1 MHENTEKMQ
10 VVYKKESLQVSYEK
24 IYFSLWEISQRYHSF
39 AMFRVIGE
47 SHDQRFIPMLEIG
60 KGDSVIFCISGIQGT
75 DIGIPFLL
83 VQLAE
88 EYCRAY
94 ECQWILEDFYEVKQL
109 LDKIR
114 ICMIPLLNPDGYE
127 FCRIGFR
134 SIRNPIYRQM
144 LRMKEI
150 PREEFIYNARAVDLK
165 KNFPAG
171 FYSRKRIAQ
180 EPGSENETKA
190 LMHIFQEYRSKGLL
204 SFVEKNKEMVYYHH
218 MQGFMY
224 NQRSGR
230 LARHL
235 QKCAERKK
243 DKDSAYLKG
252 MRQKQDSVGSPE
264 QFYAERIKEPSLEI
278 EIPVSLENKSTKCRD
293 IRLLPLEYIFSLDQ

>member
-1 MHENTEKMQ
+1 MYENTEK
-10 VVYKKESLQVSYEK
+10 VSAGCKKGDWQISYEK

-39 AMFRVIGE
+39 AVFRVIGE

-60 KGDSVIFCISGIQGT
+60 KGDFVIFCISGIQGT
-75 DIGIPFLL
+75 DHKLPQIL
-83 VQLAE
+83 VQLAQ

-94 ECQWILEDFYEVKQL
+94 ECKWILEDFYEVKQL

-114 ICMIPLLNPDGYE
+114 ICIIPLLNPDGYE
-127 FCRIGFR
+127 FCRIGF
-134 SIRNPIYRQM
+134 SGIRNPIYRQM

-150 PREEFIYNARAVDLK
+150 PQKEFVYNARAVDLR
-165 KNFPAG
+165 KNFPTG
-171 FYSRKRIAQ
+171 FYSRRRIAQ

-204 SFVEKNKEMVYYHH
+204 SFAEKSKEMVYYHQT
-218 MQGFMY
+218 QGFMY
-224 NQRSGR
+224 NQKSNH

-235 QKCAERKK
+235 QKCVEKNIYK
-243 DKDSAYLKG
+243 NSNYSKG
-252 MRQKQDSVGSPE
+252 TKQKQDGIGSPE

-278 EIPVSLENKSTKCRD
+278 EIPISSERKDTNYKD